1 MEGASASLRS
11 VSPPC
16 GRGQEDG
23 GCHDC
28 HRARN
33 DRFHLGDRPPGP
45 AAVSLVLEKT
55 RLDPPDSVGSSSDLA
70 LRWSTE
76 SHQWHPSPT
85 LGALPKSSPEAAMRG
100 GADAGLEVGNAPR
113 DNGTGCLWSI
123 PSDTSDRSSVDL
135 YSLVAAPGHDHCL
148 EDKDTYPIAGA
159 QGRRQDQVG
168 NPRGLL

>member
-1 MEGASASLRS
+1 MPPQNDGLGVHFGKRHDHPQVLDGLHQQHTAVAVLDVGRMDDGLQQQSLG
-11 VSPPC
+11 VY
-16 GRGQEDG
+16 QDMAFLAL
-23 GCHDC
+23 D
-28 HRARN
+28 
-33 DRFHLGDRPPGP
+33 
-45 AAVSLVLEKT
+45 LEKT

-113 DNGTGCLWSI
+113 DYGTGCLWSI

-135 YSLVAAPGHDHCL
+135 Y
-148 EDKDTYPIAGA
+148 
-159 QGRRQDQVG
+159 
-168 NPRGLL
+168 N